1 MHLFRFSTP
10 YPASGLIHCLHS
22 SFAYSSSFCNA
33 PRSHSYFLYF
43 SSSAVNNPSQPS
55 KSALPNNDESRE
67 RRASYDN
74 RSSSRRLIQ
83 PSLLTSPFPD
93 DTPRAIRHPIGR
105 LDISDETTYVSP
117 YSAIGNNERRY
128 AKNSGYDGSEFFYVK
143 DKNIMRSW
151 GPNARNY
158 DRSNTREKGLER
170 REAQNIPQRMSFPI
184 YFMLPQEIFSPWC
197 LETEFVWAI
206 RCQHRA
212 WVLLV
217 IFPLLAVYFS
227 VSGGLAHLFAVFPV
241 DQLFLNMANLIYF
254 SS

>member
-43 SSSAVNNPSQPS
+43 SSSAVNNPSPPS
-55 KSALPNNDESRE
+55 ESALPNNDESRE

-74 RSSSRRLIQ
+74 RSSSSSSSSRKLIQ

-93 DTPRAIRHPIGR
+93 DAPRVIRRPIGR

-117 YSAIGNNERRY
+117 YSAVRNNGRRY
-128 AKNSGYDGSEFFYVK
+128 ARNSGYYGSDFLYVK
-143 DKNIMRSW
+143 GKNIMRSW

-184 YFMLPQEIFSPWC
+184 YFMCPRNYFFPQC
-197 LETEFVWAI
+197 LETKFVWAI
-206 RCQHRA
+206 HCQDRT

-217 IFPLLAVYFS
+217 ISPLLAVYFS
-227 VSGGLAHLFAVFPV
+227 ISGGSAHLFAAFPV
-241 DQLFLNMANLIYF
+241 DQLFEYG
-254 SS
+254 